1 MHWHAENL
9 NSWLPTVTIG
19 MDISGASTS
28 TLRQGSGAVD
38 AQAEYGPGEPR
49 YSQYWSTGPRRRV
62 GRRIPQLEVHVLALF
77 IERQQGSLE

>member
-28 TLRQGSGAVD
+28 TLRQGSGAVG
-38 AQAEYGPGEPR
+38 AQAEYD
-49 YSQYWSTGPRRRV
+49 
-62 GRRIPQLEVHVLALF
+62 LHAAN
-77 IERQQGSLE
+77 